1 MLQPPLDDPE
11 DPGASLCAKP
21 VTLRQILPQQG
32 ELFYLLLGSLAPTRV
47 VSGQGTRLFW
57 WVGVPLSRI
66 HTAAFMGEYHFR
78 YLKCLMSVGS

>member
-47 VSGQGTRLFW
+47 VSRARVDFLEDLVR
-57 WVGVPLSRI
+57 VGD
-66 HTAAFMGEYHFR
+66 A
-78 YLKCLMSVGS
+78 